1 MNIQY
6 KDTNT
11 VPLSKVDVGGVFE
24 SCGTL
29 YLRLR
34 PGDPQLRPEIRDAN
48 PALNLS
54 TNSLAFF
61 GVSWDGDVQLCN
73 HTLIVEH

>member
-24 SCGTL
+24 YCGAL

-34 PGDPQLRPEIRDAN
+34 PDDFRLLPEIRDAN

-54 TNSLAFF
+54 TNSLVFF
-61 GVSWDGDVQLCN
+61 GAGWDGGVRPCN
-73 HTLIVEH
+73 YTLIVEH